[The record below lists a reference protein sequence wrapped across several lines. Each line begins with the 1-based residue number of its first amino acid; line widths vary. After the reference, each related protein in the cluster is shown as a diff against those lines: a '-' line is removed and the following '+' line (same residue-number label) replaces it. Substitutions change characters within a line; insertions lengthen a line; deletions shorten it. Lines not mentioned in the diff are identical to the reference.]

1 MPLYYVCFSL
11 CKKCTFTVTY
21 PFCKRLVIMRTYQYK
36 LRKMYHMNMAQRKS
50 FLLLKR
56 RCIVF
61 SNFSV
66 ETRNLRL
73 FFKVLRIF
81 SLEKNATNLLQ
92 ILIQYMVCCI
102 AQNER
107 ASVYKKC
114 NIFLLGQFKSYI
126 IKFSEP
132 AIRHDVYIK

>member
-1 MPLYYVCFSL
+1 MRQTVSKTVKQSVGTKTLHRECMPLYYACFSL

-21 PFCKRLVIMRTYQYK
+21 PFCNRLVIMRTYQYK

-66 ETRNLRL
+66 ETGNLRL
-73 FFKVLRIF
+73 YFKVLRIF

-92 ILIQYMVCCI
+92 ILNTIYGVLYCTKRKSI
-102 AQNER
+102 
-107 ASVYKKC
+107 SVQK
-114 NIFLLGQFKSYI
+114 L
-126 IKFSEP
+126 
-132 AIRHDVYIK
+132 